1 MQRRNMR
8 EEDRMELMRWENGDV
23 LHRYQK
29 ALVLVLAG
37 ARRTVSTSPLHGG
50 VREDLRYVFNYDANP
65 GAGMA
70 AKLEAPTYEEHL
82 MLLATRF
89 GLDPALTTGLS
100 TAASMQN
107 VALAT
112 ESYQDL
118 HVTAIVTGGI
128 EVNGGRVGDP
138 ATWHMPQEKPLQGT
152 INTLVHI
159 DADLCAGVLTRALVT
174 ATEAKTAALQELMAN
189 SNYSYGIATGSGT
202 DGTVMISDMTARYR
216 LTNAGKHS
224 KLGEL
229 IGRAVMRATKE
240 ALAKQSGFTPE
251 RMHAIGERLRRYR
264 ITADTLWEEY
274 RTAGG
279 TRAKYDF
286 IAAWEQA
293 ERGAAFV
300 PTVLWI
306 HTLDEWQWGLLTEDD
321 VRSAWEGLGMT
332 TPLAAA
338 DDARELLLVW
348 CRERIVRPL
357 AADGE

>member
-1 MQRRNMR
+1 
-8 EEDRMELMRWENGDV
+8 MELMRWENGDV

-29 ALVLVLAG
+29 ALVLVLGG

-50 VREDLRYVFNYDANP
+50 VREDMRYVFNYDANP

-82 MLLATRF
+82 MLLATRL
-89 GLDPALTTGLS
+89 GLDPAVTTGLS
-100 TAASMQN
+100 TAANMQN

-112 ESYQDL
+112 ESYEAL
-118 HVTAIVTGGI
+118 HVTAIITGGI

-138 ATWHMPQEKPLQGT
+138 ATWHVPREKPLQGT

-159 DADLCAGVLTRALVT
+159 DADLPAGVLTRALVT

-202 DGTVMISDMTARYR
+202 DGTVIISDMTAPYR
-216 LTNAGKHS
+216 LTDAGKHS

-229 IGRAVMRATKE
+229 IGRAVMRATKA
-240 ALAKQSGFTPE
+240 ALAKQSGLTPE
-251 RMHAIGERLRRYR
+251 RMHALGERLRRYR

-279 TRAKYDF
+279 TAEKYDF
-286 IAAWEQA
+286 IAAWERA
-293 ERGAAFV
+293 EHGEAFV

-306 HTLDEWQWGLLTEDD
+306 HTLDEWQWGLLAVDD
-321 VRSAWEGLGMT
+321 VRAAWAELGMT
-332 TPLAAA
+332 AELPQG
-338 DDARELLLVW
+338 DDVREWLLTW

-357 AADGE
+357 VAACE